1 MFEAVTESWQKKFNL
16 SRTASVLLC
25 ALLTLGIGIFLEA
38 EPNVGAWMDFISITV
53 VPVGAVLGAFSIYYI
68 LGYREIKKELELGR
82 LKPVPGCFGAIG
94 KYVYVPLTV
103 AVLILGF
110 LYHGIG

>member
-1 MFEAVTESWQKKFNL
+1 MCIRDR

-25 ALLTLGIGIFLEA
+25 ALITLGVGIFLEA
-38 EPNVGAWMDFISITV
+38 EPNVGAWMDFISIIV

-82 LKPVPGCFGAIG
+82 LKPLPRCFGAMG